1 MKSSKKEQIPVEY
14 LTNPEEFK
22 NYVEEKEAFF
32 YTSKINAAKNFSKHL

>member
-1 MKSSKKEQIPVEY
+1 MKWSKKEQIPVEY

-22 NYVEEKEAFF
+22 NYVEGKETFL